1 MSEIKELAVQV
12 SDLMNSYESRIAV
25 IEGEI
30 QTLESKRVNLL
41 NQIETISKNI
51 EKLSDQNSE
60 LNQKLKDREQAVEY
74 RENLLVTK
82 RDVLNEK
89 ELYISDAISKL
100 NKERA
105 DFETKLEE
113 YQGISVKISIR
124 QNEADELLKECQAR
138 TIALNKAESGL
149 VSRETQAKETMN
161 KAEQMIVESKANE
174 AMANS
179 VLAQANA
186 IKQQADADVEFAKK
200 LKESFIAKSDE
211 LDAKLKDV
219 ESQYADIAKKK
230 QDLDYQELRINKI
243 IKEKNIET
251 LLANNP

>member
-1 MSEIKELAVQV
+1 MSDIKELAVQV
-12 SDLMNSYESRIAV
+12 SDLMESYESRIAV

-30 QTLESKRVNLL
+30 QALESKKVNLL

-60 LNQKLKDREQAVEY
+60 LNKKLKGREEDVER
-74 RENLLVTK
+74 RENLIVTK

-100 NKERA
+100 NKERE
-105 DFETKLEE
+105 DFEDKLAE

-124 QNEADELLKECQAR
+124 QNEAEELLKECQAR
-138 TIALNKAESGL
+138 TIVLDKAEASL
-149 VSRETQAKETMN
+149 VSRETSAQEKMD
-161 KAEQMIVESKANE
+161 KAIQMIVDSKANE
-174 AMANS
+174 AMANE
-179 VLAQANA
+179 VLEQANA

-200 LKESFIAKSDE
+200 LKESFIAKSEE
-211 LDAKLKDV
+211 LDAKAKDI
-219 ESQYADIAKKK
+219 ESQYADVANRK
-230 QDLDYQELRINKI
+230 QELDYQELRINKI

-251 LLANNP
+251 LLAPNT